1 VVAGRA
7 NRRDRGSGNYDA
19 GMTLPRPTGA
29 YRYGVSAW
37 GRLRRTARRHP
48 FGTDATVAAVLC
60 VLTLLVAGMSP
71 SLRGRLTVEAAGL
84 AVVTWAPLPWRR
96 RWPVPVL
103 AVSTVSAAGY
113 IMLTQAHGLIFVAP
127 LVALYTVAGAG
138 GRRRALAIGII
149 VLTVLAGVHMLLR
162 PRAWIGWETL
172 AVFAAVGLALA
183 AADAASS
190 RRAYIAEITERARR
204 AELGREQEARRRVTE
219 ERLRIARDLHDAVGH
234 HLALI
239 NVQAGV
245 ADQLLDD
252 DPVQARQSLAHI
264 RQASRSALDDLRDTI
279 GLLRQPGEPAAPV
292 QPTAD
297 LNDLDELMASFG
309 RSGLRVERTV
319 EGAVRPVPPAA
330 SLIAYRVIQESLTN
344 VRKHAGDSNA
354 RIRLSYRPA
363 ALWVEVD
370 NMADSSGSSLAC
382 AGGGN
387 GSGHGITGMRER
399 VAAAGGS
406 LAAGPRPGGGFR
418 VSALLPLPAD
428 GGS

>member
-1 VVAGRA
+1 MSEPEGAPQA
-7 NRRDRGSGNYDA
+7 SGEH
-19 GMTLPRPTGA
+19 R
-29 YRYGVSAW
+29 VSAW
-37 GRLRRTARRHP
+37 GRLRRTVRRHP

-60 VLTLLVAGMSP
+60 AVTLLVAAMSP

-96 RWPVPVL
+96 RWPMPVL

-138 GRRRALAIGII
+138 GQRRALAIGII
-149 VLTVLAGVHMLLR
+149 VLAVLGGVHMLLR

-204 AELGREQEARRRVTE
+204 AELGREQEARRQVTE
-219 ERLRIARDLHDAVGH
+219 ERLRIARELHDAVGH

-264 RQASRSALDDLRDTI
+264 RQASRLALDDLRDTI

-297 LNDLDELMASFG
+297 LNDLDDLMASFG

-319 EGAVRPVPPAA
+319 EGAVRPVSPAA

-344 VRKHAGDSNA
+344 VRKHAGDSTA

-370 NMADSSGSSLAC
+370 NMADGSGGSLAC
-382 AGGGN
+382 ASERN
-387 GSGHGITGMRER
+387 GCGHGITGMRER

-406 LAAGPRPGGGFR
+406 LTAGPRPGGGFR

>member
-1 VVAGRA
+1 
-7 NRRDRGSGNYDA
+7 
-19 GMTLPRPTGA
+19 
-29 YRYGVSAW
+29 VSAW

-60 VLTLLVAGMSP
+60 ALTLLVAAMSP

-96 RWPVPVL
+96 RWPMPVL
-103 AVSTVSAAGY
+103 AVSTGSAAGY

-149 VLTVLAGVHMLLR
+149 VLAVLAGVHMLLR

-204 AELGREQEARRRVTE
+204 AELGREQEARRQVTE
-219 ERLRIARDLHDAVGH
+219 ERLRIARELHDAVGH

-252 DPVQARQSLAHI
+252 DPVQARQSLAHV

-279 GLLRQPGEPAAPV
+279 GLLRQPGEPAPV

-309 RSGLRVERTV
+309 RSGLRVDRTV

-330 SLIAYRVIQESLTN
+330 SLIAFRVIQESLTN
-344 VRKHAGDSNA
+344 VRKHAGDSTA
-354 RIRLSYRPA
+354 RISLSYRPA
-363 ALWVEVD
+363 ALQVEVE
-370 NMADSSGSSLAC
+370 NMA
-382 AGGGN
+382 GGN
-387 GSGHGITGMRER
+387 GGGPARGSGNSAGHGITGMRER

-406 LAAGPRPGGGFR
+406 LTAGPRPGGGFR

>member
-1 VVAGRA
+1 
-7 NRRDRGSGNYDA
+7 
-19 GMTLPRPTGA
+19 M
-29 YRYGVSAW
+29 
-37 GRLRRTARRHP
+37 
-48 FGTDATVAAVLC
+48 DATVAAVLG
-60 VLTLLVAGMSP
+60 VMTLLVTMLSP
-71 SLRGRLTVEAAGL
+71 SLRGRLTVEAAGVA
-84 AVVTWAPLPWRR
+84 AVSWAGLPWRR

-103 AVSTVSAAGY
+103 AVSTVSAAVY
-113 IMLTQAHGLIFVAP
+113 IMLAQAHGLIFIAP
-127 LVALYTVAGAG
+127 LLALYTVAGAG

-149 VLTVLAGVHMLLR
+149 VLAVLAGVHMLLK

-172 AVFAAVGLALA
+172 AVIAAGGLAIA

-190 RRAYIAEITERARR
+190 HRAFIAEITERARR

-264 RQASRSALDDLRDTI
+264 RQASRAGLDDLRDTI

-297 LNDLDELMASFG
+297 LNDLDELMASLG

-319 EGAVRPVPPAA
+319 EGPVRPVPPAA
-330 SLIAYRVIQESLTN
+330 SLVAYRVIQESLTN
-344 VRKHAGDSNA
+344 VRKHAGDSTA

-363 ALWVEVD
+363 ALRVDVE
-370 NMADSSGSSLAC
+370 NA
-382 AGGGN
+382 AGGSGGGGPGSAANGN
-387 GSGHGITGMRER
+387 GPAGHGLTGMRER

-406 LAAGPRPGGGFR
+406 LTAGPRPGGGFR

>member
-1 VVAGRA
+1 
-7 NRRDRGSGNYDA
+7 
-19 GMTLPRPTGA
+19 M
-29 YRYGVSAW
+29 SAW
-37 GRLRRTARRHP
+37 GRRRRTARRHP

-60 VLTLLVAGMSP
+60 ALTVLVAAMSP

-96 RWPVPVL
+96 RWPMPVL
-103 AVSTVSAAGY
+103 AVSTGSAAGY

-149 VLTVLAGVHMLLR
+149 VLAVLAGVHMLLR

-204 AELGREQEARRRVTE
+204 AELGREQEARRQVTE
-219 ERLRIARDLHDAVGH
+219 ERLRIARELHDAVGH

-252 DPVQARQSLAHI
+252 DPVQARQSLAHV

-309 RSGLRVERTV
+309 RSGLRVDRTV

-344 VRKHAGDSNA
+344 VRKHAGDSTA

-363 ALWVEVD
+363 GLRVEVE
-370 NMADSSGSSLAC
+370 NMA
-382 AGGGN
+382 GGN
-387 GSGHGITGMRER
+387 GGGPAKGSGNGAGHGITGMRER

-406 LAAGPRPGGGFR
+406 LTAGPRPDGGFR